1 MANGIK
7 IGDLNISYFKV
18 GGSDCSIYLGTTL
31 VYPTS
36 PSQTPCFAV
45 VDDISDYTD
54 TDFVDVYAKL
64 TDKWYKL
71 NNLNEY
77 EEYGVYGE
85 GRNITYYEGKL
96 TIDGDY
102 EYQYSGGSWVNLGEV
117 SGSTATLPDV
127 PFTVNYNAKNYDST
141 TKTFAK
147 TSGQLADRDVTIS
160 QGTPTPHDTYV
171 TVASGTMGVISGN
184 ATYFNRTNS
193 APELTI
199 ISKQRTDGSYCHLF
213 ANRGS
218 SNYNWM
224 YRAYSN
230 KLTLHGTS
238 EQGSIAVTTQPVI
251 EGVRVDSNR
260 LATYN
265 NYTNNTTSTQS
276 NFGYGSTN
284 GNVALF
290 AGYAVTGKTEWFVGD
305 FYWIYMSQTKL
316 TDAQVQQV
324 IDYNEGGGGQPEYP
338 EYYEDKQD
346 PPTEVTF
353 ATMEEA
359 LAYACPY
366 VGLFAMIGGNLYIFN
381 DQYQWEELSFNITG
395 VTKSSSAFTLMING
409 DEQNANVYRDN
420 GDGTYDWGLYYPSPI
435 TNTAQMASGNTAL
448 QTFDWY
454 NADTSNLT
462 SIGNYAFG
470 HCTSLSS
477 VTIPSSVTSIDGY
490 AFTNCTSLSS
500 VEIPSGVTSIG
511 TYAFTRCTDLTSIT
525 IPSGVTSIGTYA
537 FYSCSS
543 LRSIS
548 IPSGVTSIGRSTF
561 YGCNSLTNIT
571 IPNGVTLI
579 DGHAFYQCSSLSSV
593 TIPNSVT
600 TIGERVFYQCTR
612 LRSISIPNGVTSIG
626 GYTFYSCT
634 SLSSVTIGS
643 GVTSIG
649 DYAFHSCYNLTSITI
664 PNSVTS
670 INQRAFVACRSLS
683 SVTIPS
689 GVTSIGQLC
698 FSDCY
703 NLTSVI
709 VNATTPPTLGA
720 SAFNN
725 TNDCPIYVPCESVNA
740 YRTASNW
747 STYASRIIGF
757 ESCTTYDWEVV
768 QDAYV
773 CYQGDKYEKLK
784 KIRSF
789 DNGETWEDV
798 TPEVYDRGELIESES
813 EDCTRIPDGYTELD
827 YVTVPYATPS
837 ALFTVPIDFQSNY
850 KYTYDFTPINF
861 WSTSYYAFLLGNGD
875 TSYSSVWNPT
885 FAIGKLDNGW
895 GAISR
900 RWTNCFHNYTFNSRS
915 GGNVVDKIV
924 VYDGARCTFE
934 FHLKDYITNNGAVLN
949 ISQVGYSPTSMT
961 STTLESASY
970 TVTYGTKQVGMFT
983 AYPIGQQYSNKT
995 PNMKFHEFKV
1005 ETENGVA
1012 VNDYVPCSRDSD
1024 GKVGI
1029 LDIVSREFYFPTG
1042 FTLTAGNPIN

>member
-18 GGSDCSIYLGTTL
+18 GGSDCSIYLGNTL

-36 PSQTPCFAV
+36 PSSQTPCFAV

-54 TDFVDVYAKL
+54 TEFVDVFESS

-102 EYQYSGGSWVNLGEV
+102 EYQYSGGSWVNIGKV
-117 SGSTATLPDV
+117 SGSTETLPDV
-127 PFTVNYNAKNYDST
+127 PFTVNYNAKNYNST

-147 TSGQLADRDVTIS
+147 TSGQLADMDVTIT

-171 TVASGTMGVISGN
+171 TVASGTRGVISGYG
-184 ATYFNRTNS
+184 TYFNRTNNS
-193 APELTI
+193 PELTI
-199 ISKQRTDGSYCHLF
+199 ISKQRTNGSACHLF
-213 ANRGS
+213 ANRT

-224 YRAYSN
+224 YRPTSTRLN
-230 KLTLHGTS
+230 FHGSSQISGTTT
-238 EQGSIAVTTQPVI
+238 TTQPVI
-251 EGVRVDSNR
+251 ESVRVDSNR
-260 LATYN
+260 LLTFN
-265 NYTNNTTSTQS
+265 NYTNNTSSTKTSF
-276 NFGYGSTN
+276 NYGSAN
-284 GNVALF
+284 GDVALF
-290 AGYAVTGKTEWFVGD
+290 AGYTSGTSSEWFVGD

-324 IDYNEGGGGQPEYP
+324 IDYNEGGGGEEEYP
-338 EYYEDKQD
+338 EYYEDKQE
-346 PPTEVTF
+346 PPTMVTF

-366 VGLFAMIGGNLYIFN
+366 VGLLATIGGDLYIFN

-409 DEQNANVYRDN
+409 NEQNAKVYRDN

-435 TNTAQMASGNTAL
+435 TNTTQMASGNTAL

-462 SIGNYAFG
+462 TIGQHAFYNCSG
-470 HCTSLSS
+470 LTTTS
-477 VTIPSSVTSIDGY
+477 
-490 AFTNCTSLSS
+490 
-500 VEIPSGVTSIG
+500 IPSGVTSIG
-511 TYAFTRCTDLTSIT
+511 REAFYGCRGLTSIN
-525 IPSGVTSIGTYA
+525 IPSGVTTIGIGSFQYCSSLSSVTIGNSVTSIGGYA
-537 FYSCSS
+537 FYECSG

-548 IPSGVTSIGRSTF
+548 IPSGVTSIGGYAFYNCTRLSSISIPNGVTSIGDSTF
-561 YGCNSLTNIT
+561 SNCSSLSNITIPSGVTSIGNYAFNYCNRLTNIT
-571 IPNGVTLI
+571 IPSGVTSI
-579 DGHAFYQCSSLSSV
+579 GGNAFYGCSS
-593 TIPNSVT
+593 
-600 TIGERVFYQCTR
+600 

-626 GYTFYSCT
+626 AYTFYDCS

-643 GVTSIG
+643 GVTTIG
-649 DYAFHSCYNLTSITI
+649 NYAFS
-664 PNSVTS
+664 
-670 INQRAFVACRSLS
+670 RCR
-683 SVTIPS
+683 
-689 GVTSIGQLC
+689 G
-698 FSDCY
+698 
-703 NLTSVI
+703 LTSVI
-709 VNATTPPTLGA
+709 VNATTPPTLGT

-813 EDCTRIPDGYTELD
+813 GDCKRIPDGYTELD

-850 KYTYDFTPINF
+850 KYIYDFTPINF
-861 WSTSYYAFLLGNGD
+861 WSTAYYAFLLGNGD
-875 TSYSSVWNPT
+875 TSESSVWNPT

-900 RWTNCFHNYTFNSRS
+900 RWSNCFHNYSLNSRN
-915 GGNVVDKIV
+915 GGSVADKIV

-949 ISQVGYSPTSMT
+949 VSQVGYSPISMT
-961 STTLESASY
+961 STTVERQGY

-983 AYPIGQQYSNKT
+983 AYPVGQQYSNKT

-1029 LDIVSREFYFPTG
+1029 LDVVSKEFYFPTG